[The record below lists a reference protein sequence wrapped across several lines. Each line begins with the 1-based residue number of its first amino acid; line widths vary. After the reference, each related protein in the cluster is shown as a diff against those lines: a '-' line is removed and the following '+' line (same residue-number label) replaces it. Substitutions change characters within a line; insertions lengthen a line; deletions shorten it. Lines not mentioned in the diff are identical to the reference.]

1 MIAARPYARPTLAA
15 FSRRHHSMQVLFHR
29 NRVSVQLSV
38 CGMRY
43 SDMDRDHP
51 VESCPP
57 GYDTFTMRTM
67 IRTTSVPDTYHHVDT
82 DIGDSN
88 QLFKPY
94 HPNVKYG

>member
-1 MIAARPYARPTLAA
+1 MIASRPYAGPTHAVL
-15 FSRRHHSMQVLFHR
+15 SRRYHSMQAVFHR
-29 NRVSVQLSV
+29 NRTSVQLSV

-43 SDMDRDHP
+43 SDTDTDPSRGI
-51 VESCPP
+51 VSP
-57 GYDTFTMRTM
+57 GYDTFTRRTM
-67 IRTTSVPDTYHHVDT
+67 IRTTSVPDTYDHVDT